1 MASKAKNA
9 PEAHFPRENW
19 GGGGGIEVRD
29 MTLASLRNLGAKVSE
44 MSFLHLNGFFNNMQ
58 LYHSTE

>member
-1 MASKAKNA
+1 MAGKAKNA
-9 PEAHFPRENW
+9 PEAHFPIENW
-19 GGGGGIEVRD
+19 GGGGIEVRD